1 MKTRI
6 LLMISLL
13 GMLLGSC
20 SSNLNFTTLGVDKFE
35 TFVARPGVQLVDV
48 RTPAEYLDG
57 HLDGAQNIDMQA
69 DDFIDVAR
77 ARLDRRK
84 PVAVYCR
91 SGKRSARAAQQL
103 ANAGFKV
110 INLAGGINDW
120 KVADKKIVK

>member
-1 MKTRI
+1 M
-6 LLMISLL
+6 
-13 GMLLGSC
+13 
-20 SSNLNFTTLGVDKFE
+20 

-69 DDFIDVAR
+69 DDFINVAR

-91 SGKRSARAAQQL
+91 SGKRSARAAQML
-103 ANAGFKV
+103 ADAGFKV
-110 INLAGGINDW
+110 TNLAGGINDW

>member
-91 SGKRSARAAQQL
+91 SGKRSARAAQML
-103 ANAGFKV
+103 ADAGFKV
-110 INLAGGINDW
+110 TDR
-120 KVADKKIVK
+120 KSVV

>member
-1 MKTRI
+1 M
-6 LLMISLL
+6 
-13 GMLLGSC
+13 
-20 SSNLNFTTLGVDKFE
+20 
-35 TFVARPGVQLVDV
+35 QLVDV

-91 SGKRSARAAQQL
+91 SGKRSARAAQML
-103 ANAGFKV
+103 ADAGFKV
-110 INLAGGINDW
+110 TNLAGGINDW

>member
-20 SSNLNFTTLGVDKFE
+20 SSNVKFTTLGVDKFE

-91 SGKRSARAAQQL
+91 SGKRSARAAQML
-103 ANAGFKV
+103 ACAVFKV
-110 INLAGGINDW
+110 TNLAGGINDW

>member
-6 LLMISLL
+6 LLMMGLI
-13 GMLLGSC
+13 GMLLASC

-35 TFVARPGVQLVDV
+35 TFIARPGVQLVDV

-57 HLDGAQNIDMQA
+57 HLDDAQNIDMQA
-69 DDFIDVAR
+69 DDFIEVAK

-103 ANAGFKV
+103 AAAGFKV
-110 INLAGGINDW
+110 TNLAGGINDW
-120 KVADKKIVK
+120 KVADMKIVK